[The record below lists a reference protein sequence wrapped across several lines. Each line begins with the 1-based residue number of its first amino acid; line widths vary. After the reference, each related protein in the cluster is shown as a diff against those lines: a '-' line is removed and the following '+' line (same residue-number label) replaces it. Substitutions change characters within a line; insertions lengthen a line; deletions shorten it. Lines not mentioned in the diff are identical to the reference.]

1 MATDREQD
9 LLKLIKDVYAHFT
22 RDSLPIAKQIIA
34 MEDQILGKTINTAVN
49 LSFVPEKTQQAER
62 PPFGG
67 FEDDDAPERPS
78 DILPNID
85 FDKQGKGKAAPRDNF
100 DFPELEPLSVDAGFK
115 DELDDL
121 PF

>member
-34 MEDQILGKTINTAVN
+34 MEDQIMGKTINTAVN
-49 LSFVPEKTQQAER
+49 LSFVPEKTQQVD
-62 PPFGG
+62 PTPFAG
-67 FEDDDAPERPS
+67 FENDDAPQRPA

-85 FDKQGKGKAAPRDNF
+85 FDKQGKGSAAPRDNF
-100 DFPELEPLSVDAGFK
+100 DFPAMEPMAVEAGFK

>member
-1 MATDREQD
+1 MSTDREQD

-34 MEDQILGKTINTAVN
+34 MEDQILGKTTSAAVN
-49 LSFVPEKTQQAER
+49 LSFVPEKTQQADR
-62 PPFGG
+62 PPFAE
-67 FEDDDAPERPS
+67 FDDEDAPERPS

-85 FDKQGKGKAAPRDNF
+85 FDKQGKSAAAQRDNF
-100 DFPELEPLSVDAGFK
+100 DFPELEPMSVDAGFK